1 MELQN
6 HQVATEP
13 HLQGME
19 EVAEDLD
26 TEPLHLLMVPLHLPV
41 VMELHLVYQF

>member
-13 HLQGME
+13 HLQGTE
-19 EVAEDLD
+19 EVVEDLD
-26 TEPLHLLMVPLHLPV
+26 MEHLHLPMV
-41 VMELHLVYQF
+41 LLHLPGVTELHLVYQF